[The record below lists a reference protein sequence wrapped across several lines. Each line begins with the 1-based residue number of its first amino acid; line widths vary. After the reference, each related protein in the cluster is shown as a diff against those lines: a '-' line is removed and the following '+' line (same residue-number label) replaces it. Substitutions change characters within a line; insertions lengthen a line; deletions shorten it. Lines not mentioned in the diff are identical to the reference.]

1 MDTKLTTATLIGA
14 TGLIGSHLLQ
24 QLCADGSFGEVRVIV
39 RRAFVSSDPK
49 VKVIELDF
57 GDVIALKNAI
67 TGSDAVFCAVGTT
80 RSQTPDL
87 LQYRKVDV
95 DIPVNTA
102 KACAEK
108 GVQCFQLVSSV
119 GANAKSRNFYLQM
132 KGEVEEEVSR
142 LNIPSRNIFR
152 PSLLLGER
160 SRPRP
165 AEKIAAALMRPF
177 QFFIP
182 DKQKPIQ
189 AATVARAMI
198 QASKRQV
205 PGINLYHY
213 REMLTV

>member
-1 MDTKLTTATLIGA
+1 MNTKPNIATIIGA

-24 QLCADGSFGEVRVIV
+24 QLCADIGFGEVRVVV
-39 RRAFVSSDPK
+39 RRSFVNTDPK

-57 GDVIALKNAI
+57 GDYNAMKNAI
-67 TGSDAVFCAVGTT
+67 AGSDAVFCAVGTT

-102 KACAEK
+102 KACAET

-119 GANAKSRNFYLQM
+119 GANANSRNFYLQM
-132 KGEVEEEVSR
+132 KGEVEEEVSK
-142 LNIPSRNIFR
+142 LNIPSKNVFR

-160 SRPRP
+160 SKPRL

-177 QFFIP
+177 NFIIP
-182 DKQKPIQ
+182 DNQKPIE
-189 AATVARAMI
+189 AANVAKAMV
-198 QASKRQV
+198 QASKRQA
-205 PGINLYHY
+205 PGMNVYHH
-213 REMLTV
+213 REMMLV

>member
-24 QLCADGSFGEVRVIV
+24 QLCADESFGEVRVIV
-39 RRAFVSSDPK
+39 RRPFVSSDQK
-49 VKVIELDF
+49 VKVFELDF
-57 GDVIALKNAI
+57 ADAIALKNAI
-67 TGSDAVFCAVGTT
+67 TGSDTVFCAVGTT

-95 DIPVNTA
+95 DIPVNAA

-119 GANAKSRNFYLQM
+119 GANAKSQNFYLQM
-132 KGEVEEEVSR
+132 KGEVEEEVSM
-142 LNIPSRNIFR
+142 LNIPSKNIFR

-160 SRPRP
+160 SKPRR
-165 AEKIAAALMRPF
+165 AEKITAALMRSLHF
-177 QFFIP
+177 LIP

-198 QASKRQV
+198 QASKLQV
-205 PGINLYHY
+205 SGMNLYHY
-213 REMLTV
+213 REMLSV

>member
-24 QLCADGSFGEVRVIV
+24 QLCADESFGEVWLIV
-39 RRAFVSSDPK
+39 RSDFKSSDPK

-102 KACAEK
+102 KASAET

-142 LNIPSRNIFR
+142 LNIPSGN
-152 PSLLLGER
+152 G
-160 SRPRP
+160 
-165 AEKIAAALMRPF
+165 
-177 QFFIP
+177 
-182 DKQKPIQ
+182 
-189 AATVARAMI
+189 
-198 QASKRQV
+198 
-205 PGINLYHY
+205 
-213 REMLTV
+213 